1 MRLPRFATLEH
12 HAMPLADG
20 IAAERGWAQVVTAG
34 SGPQAHLWQGQP
46 GWAVPAS
53 YARAAGWADWQAQCA
68 RAGTPVHVRSS
79 GGGLVPQGPG
89 LWNLSLLWRT
99 AQSEPVQAD
108 AVYRALCALL
118 ERTLAALGVA
128 ASPQAVEG
136 SFCDGR
142 YNLAAN
148 GRKLVGTAQA
158 WRRVQGVPVVLAHA
172 VIVLDADPAALTA
185 ATNAFEEGLGQARRY
200 REDVLTSV
208 AAEAIRAGQ
217 GEPGPG
223 GWAGRLAQALRT
235 HGLAAA

>member
-1 MRLPRFATLEH
+1 
-12 HAMPLADG
+12 
-20 IAAERGWAQVVTAG
+20 
-34 SGPQAHLWQGQP
+34 
-46 GWAVPAS
+46 
-53 YARAAGWADWQAQCA
+53 
-68 RAGTPVHVRSS
+68 VHVRSS

-158 WRRVQGVPVVLAHA
+158 WRRAQGVPVVLAHA

-200 REDVLTSV
+200 REDALTSV
-208 AAEAIRAGQ
+208 ATEAMRAGQ
-217 GEPGPG
+217 SPGPG

-235 HGLAAA
+235 HGLAAM